1 MFSLSLQWLVLAL
14 DTSLKAA
21 LIALLAAAALRAMKL
36 RDSNVRHRVWTGVLL
51 GMLLLPVLAR
61 MIPALRLPLPFKL
74 DRLTAFQLD
83 DLDSPL
89 AADAAAAPIG
99 TEEIPATLLA
109 NVPLEQPGNSRDA
122 WPQDPNRLSRD
133 LSWPRVGMPHPR
145 NAPRPLSPD
154 EVAADSHMHPTE
166 IASASIVDQQ
176 PPIPPKPHNRK
187 RPI

>member
-61 MIPALRLPLPFKL
+61 MIPALRLPLPFRL

-83 DLDSPL
+83 DLDALP
-89 AADAAAAPIG
+89 AADPAAAPTSPIEPS
-99 TEEIPATLLA
+99 TALLA
-109 NVPLEQPGNSRDA
+109 NAPSDLPDNSLDT
-122 WPQDPNRLSRD
+122 WSQDPSRPSRD
-133 LSWPRVGMPHPR
+133 L
-145 NAPRPLSPD
+145 
-154 EVAADSHMHPTE
+154 
-166 IASASIVDQQ
+166 
-176 PPIPPKPHNRK
+176 
-187 RPI
+187 